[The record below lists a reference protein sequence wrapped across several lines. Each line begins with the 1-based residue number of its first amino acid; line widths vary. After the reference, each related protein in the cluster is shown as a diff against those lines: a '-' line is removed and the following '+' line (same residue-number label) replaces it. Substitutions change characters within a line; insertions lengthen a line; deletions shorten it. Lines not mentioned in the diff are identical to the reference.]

1 MIACRALAAASALV
15 MAGGCA
21 LVAEQPVEP
30 AVRNEVPAAIKAAV
44 TRPVRRTGDDRPE
57 TYLVQRGDTLFSIA
71 LDFGFDYRD
80 VAFWNGL
87 SDPSRILAGQV
98 LRLRPAEVQPITP
111 VQVKPVAGPGAIAV
125 ESLGSSVAPIGNTSS
140 PAALAVAPSSG
151 VVVLAEPRAVTLAYS
166 AAALTRL
173 GKAAAEDPSRTP
185 SGEAA
190 AAKAPSPA
198 NTADDE
204 SVEWSWPV
212 RGDLLYRFGDAGRP
226 KGIGIGG
233 RLGQPVGAAAPGR
246 VVYSGTGLR
255 GYGKLVILKHNDTY
269 LSVYAH
275 NSAIFVKEG
284 DVVQRGQKIA
294 GLGDTD
300 ATQVGLHFEMR
311 RFGRP
316 IDPVG
321 RLPP

>member
-1 MIACRALAAASALV
+1 MISCRALAAASALV

-21 LVAEQPVEP
+21 VVAEQPVEP
-30 AVRNEVPAAIKAAV
+30 AARNDPATAVKATVA
-44 TRPVRRTGDDRPE
+44 RPVRRTGDDRPE

-71 LDFGFDYRD
+71 LDFGFDYREL
-80 VAFWNGL
+80 ASWNGL

-98 LRLRPAEVQPITP
+98 LRLRPAEVPPIAA
-111 VQVKPVAGPGAIAV
+111 VQVKPVADPGAIAV
-125 ESLGSSVAPIGNTSS
+125 ESLGSSAAPLANTPS
-140 PAALAVAPSSG
+140 PATSAVAPSSG

-166 AAALTRL
+166 PAALARL
-173 GKAAAEDPSRTP
+173 GRATTEDSRKTPQGADATARPSA
-185 SGEAA
+185 SADA
-190 AAKAPSPA
+190 
-198 NTADDE
+198 ADDE
-204 SVEWSWPV
+204 SLEWTWPV

-233 RLGQPVGAAAPGR
+233 RPGQPVGAAAPGR

-255 GYGKLVILKHNDTY
+255 GYGKLVIVKHNDTY

-300 ATQVGLHFEMR
+300 AAQVGLHFEMR